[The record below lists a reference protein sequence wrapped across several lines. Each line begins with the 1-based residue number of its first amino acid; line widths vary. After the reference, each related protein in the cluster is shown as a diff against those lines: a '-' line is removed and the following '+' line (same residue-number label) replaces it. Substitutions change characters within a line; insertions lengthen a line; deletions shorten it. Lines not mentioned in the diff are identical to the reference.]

1 MINNLWM
8 DLDLA
13 CAGEQHQQPIR
24 GCRALS
30 QPLLGLAVSPR
41 PGCRQTEAGARFCSC
56 ATDLCNL
63 HLYNFSRFEP
73 RTADQPLLPARV
85 KRHRQEARRRPDT
98 FLFPFQPRQQET
110 DQPPVAAASAAGV
123 RCYSCG
129 SLFGRAAPACAE
141 FDAANVTQRER
152 CGPGEVCL
160 LYTWAGPDQRGGG
173 SQYSDIILY
182 QQ

>member
-1 MINNLWM
+1 M
-8 DLDLA
+8 
-13 CAGEQHQQPIR
+13 
-24 GCRALS
+24 
-30 QPLLGLAVSPR
+30 SPR
-41 PGCRQTEAGARFCSC
+41 PGCRHTEAGARFCSC

-63 HLYNFSRFEP
+63 HLYNFSRFQP

-98 FLFPFQPRQQET
+98 FVFPFQPRQQET

-141 FDAANVTQRER
+141 FDAGNVTQRDT

-160 LYTWAGPDQRGGG
+160 LYTWAGPDQRVGG
-173 SQYSDIILY
+173 
-182 QQ
+182 